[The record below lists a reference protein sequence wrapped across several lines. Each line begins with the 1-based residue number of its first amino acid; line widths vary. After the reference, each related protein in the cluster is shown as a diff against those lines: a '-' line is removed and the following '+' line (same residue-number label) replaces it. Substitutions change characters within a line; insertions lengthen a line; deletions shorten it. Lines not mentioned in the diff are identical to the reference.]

1 MTLVAMVLRANV
13 GRQRGWFCSGQL
25 NGGGGSCGGCSG
37 CGGCGGAIDA
47 FLVKIMATVTVGPVV
62 FALHHTFGSFVLF
75 AFETP
80 LKGMFA
86 IKTIPMFVGRR
97 HRSVV
102 HVEALWVEGT
112 QAKPTAQKKFIV
124 GPTRF
129 TDTAYVVATAV
140 WYF

>member
-13 GRQRGWFCSGQL
+13 GRQWGWFCFGQL
-25 NGGGGSCGGCSG
+25 NGGGGG
-37 CGGCGGAIDA
+37 GGAIDA
-47 FLVKIMATVTVGPVV
+47 FVMKIMPTVTVGPVV

-102 HVEALWVEGT
+102 HVKALWVEGT
-112 QAKPTAQKKFIV
+112 QAKPTA
-124 GPTRF
+124 
-129 TDTAYVVATAV
+129 
-140 WYF
+140 

>member
-13 GRQRGWFCSGQL
+13 GRQWGWFCFGQL
-25 NGGGGSCGGCSG
+25 NGGGGSGG
-37 CGGCGGAIDA
+37 GGGGGGGGGAIDA
-47 FLVKIMATVTVGPVV
+47 FVMKIMPTVTVGPVV

-86 IKTIPMFVGRR
+86 IKTIPMFVGCR

-102 HVEALWVEGT
+102 HVKALWVEGT
-112 QAKPTAQKKFIV
+112 QAKPTA
-124 GPTRF
+124 
-129 TDTAYVVATAV
+129 
-140 WYF
+140 